1 MVVAFDTLAAS
12 KQLQEAGLPEPQ
24 ADAIVTTLAG
34 GFGATVA
41 TKHDLETA
49 VEKLDGKINQLREEL
64 RSEMHRQTAW
74 TLGTL
79 LGAISVATAI
89 IVAAG

>member
-1 MVVAFDTLAAS
+1 MVVAIDTLAAT
-12 KQLQEAGLPEPQ
+12 KQLQEAGLPERQ

-41 TKHDLETA
+41 TKHDLERA
-49 VEKLDGKINQLREEL
+49 VEKLDGKINQLRGEL

-79 LGAISVATAI
+79 LGAISVATAV

>member
-24 ADAIVTTLAG
+24 ADAIVTTLSR
-34 GFGATVA
+34 GFGDNVA

-49 VEKLDGKINQLREEL
+49 VARLEGKINEL
-64 RSEMHRQTAW
+64 RGEMNRQTAW

-79 LGAISVATAI
+79 LGAITVATAI

>member
-41 TKHDLETA
+41 TKHDLDTA
-49 VEKLDGKINQLREEL
+49 VARLE
-64 RSEMHRQTAW
+64 SEMHRQTAW

-79 LGAISVATAI
+79 LVAIGVATAV